1 MNNKTTIRLA
11 TPDDAQ
17 EILEIY
23 KPHIDTAVTF
33 EEDVPSLSDY
43 KKRIEGILEDCPF
56 LVCEINKQVVGYAYA
71 SEYRARASYRWNRE
85 VTVYVRDGFFRRNI
99 AGALYKALFEILK
112 EQHIANVLAIIT
124 LPNEASIKFH
134 ESFGFVACAVF
145 NKVGFKLNRWHHV
158 GWWELSFVDNEEHI
172 PQETIPFSS
181 IKEMDFVIEILEKA
195 AIKVLDL

>member
-1 MNNKTTIRLA
+1 MNNNPKIRLV
-11 TPDDAQ
+11 TLDDAQ

-43 KKRIEGILEDCPF
+43 KKRIGSILEDCPF
-56 LVCEINKQVVGYAYA
+56 LVCEINNQVVGYAYA
-71 SEYRARASYRWNRE
+71 SEYRTRASYRWNRE

-99 AGALYKALFEILK
+99 AGALYQALFEILRR
-112 EQHIANVLAIIT
+112 QHVANVLAIIT

-134 ESFGFVACAVF
+134 ESFGFKACAVF
-145 NKVGFKLNRWHHV
+145 NKVGYKLNRWHQV
-158 GWWELSFVDNEEHI
+158 GWWELSFIDDEEQI

-181 IKEMDFVIEILEKA
+181 IKETDFVAEIFEKA
-195 AIKVLDL
+195 ALMVQN